1 MSDNLELDRDTSAIY
16 GAADEKR
23 GVGGLGGGGEY
34 KSRKISVCKS
44 SLILPAL
51 VLRMDLINCNV
62 KRALWPICPSA
73 AVQFS
78 TSSRALPLLKN
89 THLI

>member
-23 GVGGLGGGGEY
+23 GGGGEY

-51 VLRMDLINCNV
+51 VLRVDLINCNV

-78 TSSRALPLLKN
+78 TSSTALPLLKN
-89 THLI
+89 TRLV